1 MKDERAKAPA
11 PKRLKKPNI
20 AVRVLALAVTAA
32 LVLGAL
38 LLVAR
43 RDIYNLDAL
52 KRWLA
57 SRDPEAGD
65 TTPFTHAGGD
75 KLSIAWLDSGVVT
88 ASTAGAHYYAMDGTS
103 QAAEVLPMENPVLTS
118 SRTTA
123 VVYDAGN
130 QDLFVFRDGEE
141 RLHLTL
147 SDNNDLLSARAND
160 SGWLAVTAQ
169 QSRHKGA
176 VTVYD
181 AQGKEVIGIGLTT
194 AFAVDA
200 AVSPDRKTV
209 AVATMGQEGG
219 SFFSRLLFY
228 PVNQKEPS
236 AQVDLGGIAV
246 LDLDYEDGVLW
257 VLGEDRLITVTPDGE
272 TTQTF
277 VFSPSYLKGCS
288 LGGDGFAFLL
298 TGRYRSG
305 SADQALIIDANAQA
319 VRSLSLSGQVLDY
332 AARGDYCALLSGSRL
347 SLYDSVLEQYG
358 ALDDLQGARRVDLTP
373 NGSALLA
380 NSQQAWLYIPNP
392 DT

>member
-1 MKDERAKAPA
+1 MKSDKAKG

-20 AVRVLALAVTAA
+20 AVRILALAVTSA

-38 LLVAR
+38 ALVVY
-43 RDIYNLDAL
+43 RDTFNLDTV
-52 KRWLA
+52 KRWLT
-57 SRDPEAGD
+57 SRGPAAVN
-65 TTPFTHAGGD
+65 TAPFTHAGGD
-75 KLSIAWLDSGVVT
+75 KLSVACLDSGVVT
-88 ASTAGAHYYAMDGTS
+88 VSTAGAHYYSLDG
-103 QAAEVLPMENPVLTS
+103 APLADEVLSMENPVLAS

-123 VVYDAGN
+123 VAYDAGN
-130 QDLFVFRDGEE
+130 QDLFVFRNEE
-141 RLHLTL
+141 ETFHLIL
-147 SDNNDLLSARAND
+147 EGSNDLLSARVND

-181 AQGKEVIGIGLTT
+181 SRGEEVIEIGLTT

-219 SFFSRLLFY
+219 SSYSRLLFF
-228 PVNQKEPS
+228 PVNQQQPS
-236 AQVDLGGIAV
+236 AQVDLGSLAV
-246 LDLDYEDGVLW
+246 LDLDYEDDVLW

-272 TTQTF
+272 TVQTC

-288 LGGDGFAFLL
+288 LGGDGFALLL

-319 VRSLSLSGQVLDY
+319 VHVMSLSSQILDY
-332 AARGDYCALLSGSRL
+332 AAKGDYCGLLSGSRL
-347 SLYDSVLEQYG
+347 VLCNSSLEQYG
-358 ALDDLQGARRVDLTP
+358 VLADLQAARRLDLTP
-373 NGSALLA
+373 SGSALLA
-380 NSQQAWLYIPNP
+380 NSQQAWLYVPQA
-392 DT
+392 